1 MGVVSVTKHVKYFA
15 SLDHNSTINFQEA
28 FKKMIQ
34 ENSHLLIQ
42 SVLEED
48 AFYNTSSL
56 WYIYLYYHFI
66 VFPESSSICETLGS
80 HASFSSANTVLW
92 NSAPG
97 LVQAFCSSV

>member
-56 WYIYLYYHFI
+56 
-66 VFPESSSICETLGS
+66 
-80 HASFSSANTVLW
+80 
-92 NSAPG
+92 
-97 LVQAFCSSV
+97 